1 MPNSGLS
8 DCLRRSP
15 SMRMTRLPSA
25 ASASARFEATVVLP
39 SPGTV
44 LVMRTT
50 FAPCFE
56 QKRGSLAAGALSAA
70 HGGDGGEAGQTD
82 EAVQV
87 LGRVNGAARQGEQRH
102 KDEAEDQPDDAAADA
117 GLQSRVGVDGRS
129 GRLDRL
135 VNDLDLRVAQNGGR
149 RSGVDLDGGQQR
161 VIDGL
166 RIAARCRQREQGG
179 IRHRAGRQ
187 ADGSTLIAQLLLEQ
201 QLHAIALQD
210 IGERG

>member
-1 MPNSGLS
+1 
-8 DCLRRSP
+8 
-15 SMRMTRLPSA
+15 MRQ
-25 ASASARFEATVVLP
+25 
-39 SPGTV
+39 
-44 LVMRTT
+44 
-50 FAPCFE
+50 

-87 LGRVNGAARQGEQRH
+87 LGRVDGAARQGEQRH

-179 IRHRAGRQ
+179 IRHGAGRQ

>member
-1 MPNSGLS
+1 M
-8 DCLRRSP
+8 
-15 SMRMTRLPSA
+15 
-25 ASASARFEATVVLP
+25 
-39 SPGTV
+39 

-56 QKRGSLAAGALSAA
+56 VIRCSFRLRLRMASESRSRCPHASAEAREPRGGYAFRGT
-70 HGGDGGEAGQTD
+70 GGDGGEAGQTD

-87 LGRVNGAARQGEQRH
+87 LGRVDGAARQGEQRH

-149 RSGVDLDGGQQR
+149 RSG
-161 VIDGL
+161 
-166 RIAARCRQREQGG
+166 
-179 IRHRAGRQ
+179 
-187 ADGSTLIAQLLLEQ
+187 
-201 QLHAIALQD
+201 
-210 IGERG
+210 